1 MEQALV
7 DQVIKLSLINAINVS
22 DHAAFN
28 QMAAESFCNWSSDQ
42 VVIDQVAIDQVW
54 SSYRR

>member
-22 DHAAFN
+22 DDAAFN
-28 QMAAESFCNWSSDQ
+28 QMAAESFCH
-42 VVIDQVAIDQVW
+42 
-54 SSYRR
+54 